1 MRWCRCSLQR
11 CRRVC
16 PSCAWGLSQRAQ
28 SIGVRV
34 RETTSETM
42 IATARVMENSRNNEP
57 TIPPMNRIETNTTTS
72 DRFIDNRVK
81 PTSLEPR

>member
-1 MRWCRCSLQR
+1 M
-11 CRRVC
+11 
-16 PSCAWGLSQRAQ
+16 SQRAQ

-34 RETTSETM
+34 RETSSDTR
-42 IATARVMENSRNNEP
+42 IATARVMENSRNSEP

>member
-1 MRWCRCSLQR
+1 MRWLSCSLQR

-16 PSCAWGLSQRAQ
+16 SPCAWGLSQRAQ
-28 SIGVRV
+28 SIGVSV
-34 RETTSETM
+34 SDTTSETM

-57 TIPPMNRIETNTTTS
+57 TMPPMNRIETNTTTS